1 MKCANLAYK
10 IQNMDKLWSQKFHND
25 GFLKCTHTISLHA
38 YVQVPRKENFYFD
51 CMFSPITEFK
61 WNYIAYTTSPWLQ
74 SSMVAH
80 SLQQA
85 LEAAMIMGGS

>member
-1 MKCANLAYK
+1 MKCANLADK

-25 GFLKCTHTISLHA
+25 GFLKCTYNISLHA
-38 YVQVPRKENFYFD
+38 YVQVPRKENFYFV
-51 CMFSPITEFK
+51 CMFSPITEIE

-80 SLQQA
+80 
-85 LEAAMIMGGS
+85 